1 MSAPVTASV
10 PASGPVV
17 VKELSIEQK
26 EAMTAYA
33 AGKNIFLTGP
43 GGSGK
48 TELIKRM
55 VAFSQAQGK
64 KVQVCAL
71 TGCASVLLNVKA
83 KTVHSWAGIGLAV
96 APNAEIV
103 KKIAE
108 NKYKKNNWTAPDILI
123 IDEVSMMSLK
133 IFDLLDLIGRRIRSA
148 GLPFG
153 GLQLVFS
160 GDFYQLPP
168 VGNTPDTS
176 AFCFES
182 ANWSPT
188 FPCII
193 QLKTIFRQTD
203 TDYTK
208 ILNQVRVGKLYKSS
222 LECLMQHLNKP
233 LPATFKPTI
242 LLPRRKDADLINA
255 SEMAKLTGVVEKTYK
270 RTRAQQSELDA
281 PTNNKWKPKKMAAS
295 GIANAAAAGEDIQ
308 LEHEYNFLVNNI
320 MADEELLLKVG
331 AQVMCIANIDTGLDT
346 SASTNSNDA
355 IIVNGSQGI
364 VVEFIGELPVVQF
377 TNGVKRVI
385 GYHIWASEVHPSVGV
400 KQIPLIHAWAI
411 TIHKAQGVTLEMA
424 QIDAGSNIFECGQ
437 TYVALSR
444 VKSLNGLYLTALNPQ
459 KIKVNHKVQQFYA
472 SLSPS
477 S

>member
-1 MSAPVTASV
+1 MLDKNGIAKRIA
-10 PASGPVV
+10 
-17 VKELSIEQK
+17 IEVRDGF
-26 EAMTAYA
+26 YV
-33 AGKNIFLTGP
+33 NL
-43 GGSGK
+43 
-48 TELIKRM
+48 
-55 VAFSQAQGK
+55 
-64 KVQVCAL
+64 
-71 TGCASVLLNVKA
+71 
-83 KTVHSWAGIGLAV
+83 GIGIPTLV
-96 APNAEIV
+96 ANYIPEGINV
-103 KKIAE
+103 VLQSE
-108 NKYKKNNWTAPDILI
+108 NGLLGMGPFP
-123 IDEVSMMSLK
+123 
-133 IFDLLDLIGRRIRSA
+133 FDG
-148 GLPFG
+148 
-153 GLQLVFS
+153 Q
-160 GDFYQLPP
+160 
-168 VGNTPDTS
+168 
-176 AFCFES
+176 E
-182 ANWSPT
+182 
-188 FPCII
+188 
-193 QLKTIFRQTD
+193 
-203 TDYTK
+203 
-208 ILNQVRVGKLYKSS
+208 
-222 LECLMQHLNKP
+222 
-233 LPATFKPTI
+233 
-242 LLPRRKDADLINA
+242 DADLINA
-255 SEMAKLTGVVEKTYK
+255 SEMAKLTGVVGKTYK

-281 PTNNKWKPKKMAAS
+281 PTNNKWKPKKSAANGMANAS
-295 GIANAAAAGEDIQ
+295 GAAAEDIQ

-400 KQIPLIHAWAI
+400 KQIPLSHAWAL

-444 VKSLNGLYLTALNPQ
+444 VKSLAGLYLTALNPQ